1 MSDMA
6 RFWGRVSAAVIVAVV
21 GIGLGLH
28 EMGISTLP
36 SALAAGLLI
45 AGVLVA
51 FVTAAEAA
59 VDQRR
64 HGRVAELREQARAV
78 LAPLLIELE
87 EQTGINAR
95 ELGVAA
101 YRIRKP
107 IWPFG
112 KTRLERLLRL
122 QLLIKVASGIVW
134 RPGVGVVGQCIQR
147 GEDVVENLATL
158 DEQLASVTPD
168 EWDSLGDDLTY
179 GFTYAEFQRVRGK
192 YGVVLASPMI
202 KETPLG
208 SRVVGCVSVDGP
220 PGSFQALASTEI
232 RALVAA
238 AAVTLAAVVA
248 GSA

>member
-1 MSDMA
+1 VNDTA
-6 RFWGRVSAAVIVAVV
+6 RFWWRVCAAAIAAAV
-21 GIGLGLH
+21 GIGLGLN
-28 EMGISTLP
+28 EMGTWTLP
-36 SALAAGLLI
+36 SWFASTLLI

-78 LAPLLIELE
+78 LAPLLLELE
-87 EQTGINAR
+87 EATGINAR
-95 ELGVAA
+95 QLGVAA

-112 KTRLERLLRL
+112 KERLERLLRL
-122 QLLIKVASGIVW
+122 QLLIRVASGIVW
-134 RPGVGVVGQCIQR
+134 RPGVGVIGQCVLR

-158 DEQLASVTPD
+158 DEQLGSVSPED
-168 EWDSLGDDLTY
+168 WASLGPDLTY
-179 GFTYAEFQRVRGK
+179 GFSYNEFQRVRGK

-202 KETPLG
+202 RETPLG
-208 SRVVGCVSVDGP
+208 SRVVGCISVDGP
-220 PGSFQALASTEI
+220 PGSFQALASEEI
-232 RALVAA
+232 RGLVAA

-248 GSA
+248 G

>member
-1 MSDMA
+1 VNGSA
-6 RFWGRVSAAVIVAVV
+6 RYWLRVAAAIIAATV

-28 EMGISTLP
+28 ELGAWTLP
-36 SALAAGLLI
+36 TWLAVSLLV

-51 FVTAAEAA
+51 FITATEAA

-64 HGRVAELREQARAV
+64 HGRIAELREQARAV
-78 LAPLLIELE
+78 LAPLLLELE
-87 EQTGINAR
+87 EATGINAR
-95 ELGVAA
+95 QLGVAA

-112 KTRLERLLRL
+112 KPRLERLLRL
-122 QLLIKVASGIVW
+122 QLVIRVASGIVW
-134 RPGVGVVGQCIQR
+134 RPGVGVIGQCVER
-147 GEDVVENLATL
+147 GADVVENLATL
-158 DEQLASVTPD
+158 DEQLASVAPA
-168 EWDSLGDDLTY
+168 EWDSLGEDLTY

-220 PGSFQALASTEI
+220 PGSFQVLASDEI
-232 RALVAA
+232 RGLVAA

-248 GSA
+248 G

>member
-1 MSDMA
+1 MNDTA
-6 RFWGRVSAAVIVAVV
+6 RFWWRVSASVIVAAA
-21 GIGLGLH
+21 GIGLGLN
-28 EMGISTLP
+28 EMGTWTLP
-36 SALAAGLLI
+36 SRFAASLLV
-45 AGVLVA
+45 AGVLVG
-51 FVTAAEAA
+51 FLTAAEAA

-78 LAPLLIELE
+78 LAPLLLELE

-158 DEQLASVTPD
+158 DEQVGGVSPD
-168 EWDSLGDDLTY
+168 VWNGLGSDLTY
-179 GFTYAEFQRVRGK
+179 GFSYAEFQRVRGK

-208 SRVVGCVSVDGP
+208 SRVVGCISVDGP
-220 PGSFQALASTEI
+220 RGSFQALASEEI
-232 RALVAA
+232 RGLVAA

-248 GSA
+248 G